1 MRRAGLSLNDGFA
14 LRWLKFRVDF
24 WSERS
29 VSALIFERARMPFQP
44 GYTPWNK
51 GKNVGQKR
59 PFKLGD
65 IAAIKRACWKGKG
78 QVREPAMFNLAIDSK
93 LRACDLIALRIE
105 DVSAGGRVR
114 DRASVM
120 QRKTSCVVHLE
131 IRGADKSCF
140 GTVAKLD
147 GQKMRFPFFRVSAT
161 QSVIFRYGQYARIV
175 DTWVKS
181 AGLEKSLYATHTLRR
196 TKATIL
202 YRKTGNL
209 RAVQLLLGH
218 KSIEN
223 TIRYL
228 GIEVD
233 DALELAGQIDI

>member
-1 MRRAGLSLNDGFA
+1 MRIE
-14 LRWLKFRVDF
+14 RV
-24 WSERS
+24 
-29 VSALIFERARMPFQP
+29 LMPFQS

-51 GKNVGQKR
+51 GKIIGQKR
-59 PFKLGD
+59 PLKLDD
-65 IAAIKRACWKGKG
+65 IARIRALLEAKGR
-78 QVREPAMFNLAIDSK
+78 VREQAMFNLAIDSK

-105 DVSAGGRVR
+105 DVSVGGRAR

-120 QRKTSCVVHLE
+120 QRKTSSIVHFEIGSRTRSALE
-131 IRGADKSCF
+131 EWLASTASKSVFLFPSKRDASCHISIR
-140 GTVAKLD
+140 
-147 GQKMRFPFFRVSAT
+147 
-161 QSVIFRYGQYARIV
+161 QYARIV
-175 DTWVKS
+175 DSWIDG

-218 KSIEN
+218 RSIEN

-228 GIEVD
+228 GVEVD
-233 DALELAGQIDI
+233 DALELSGQVEI